1 MKRTTMKATALAISA
16 AVLLG
21 LGSSPVFAKNTKT
34 AAAAPAV
41 TASAAASCAKDETVY
56 VLSGPDGSR
65 QQVIV
70 SDWLQNTNQAAVLR
84 DVSSLSG
91 IQNVKGMETYTAGKD
106 GALLWQADGADI
118 YYQGTSD
125 QTLPV
130 DLKISYTLDG
140 KAVTPEQLAG
150 QSGNVTIRFDYHNN
164 TSKNVKI
171 GGKTESLPIPFLMI
185 SGVMLDTAHFRN
197 VTVKNGKAENL
208 GNQIAV
214 VGFALPG
221 MQEALQLD
229 RKALELPD
237 YLEITADAEDF
248 RLETTMTIATT
259 APFRELGTKKLENM
273 DLKDQAATLTGGVQQ
288 LLDGSGQLYDGLN
301 TLLEQSGAL
310 VDGVDQLAAGSVKLQ
325 AGVDA
330 LSGGASQLQ
339 SGASSLASGLSTLD
353 SNSGALN
360 DGARQVFNSLLSMA
374 QEQISAAGLDIPSL
388 TIDNYAD
395 VLGQVIGSLDENAVY
410 QAALEQVT
418 AAVNARRGE
427 VEAAV
432 TPVVRQKVEAEVRIQ
447 VTAGVRE
454 KVTAAVEEQEG
465 KIRALVIF
473 KSTGLTPKLYEAAVE
488 AGLISEEKQQ
498 AIEEAI
504 AAAKAAEVEKQMGSK
519 KIQATIDSITA
530 EKTDEQMQTPEI
542 QAVIAEN
549 VDIQIEKLIAEA
561 MASEEVQQKLE
572 AAAEGAQAIIG
583 LKASLDSYNSF
594 YLGLLTYTGGV
605 STAAAGAEQLS
616 GGIDTLKS
624 GADAL
629 KDGAEALGGGIS
641 AMQNKTP
648 ALVDGVTALRD
659 GAGAM
664 KDGLNKLMAEGI
676 QKIADLAEEDLD
688 RLSGRLTAAV
698 EAARDYDSFSGLNA
712 DAEGTVKFIYKTS
725 SVVRSGR

>member
-1 MKRTTMKATALAISA
+1 MKRTTIKATALALSA

-21 LGSSPVFAKNTKT
+21 LGSATASAKTLKK

-41 TASAAASCAKDETVY
+41 TASAAASCPKDETVY

-70 SDWLQNTNQAAVLR
+70 SAWLQNTNQAAVLR

-91 IQNVKGMETYTAGKD
+91 IQNVKGMESFTAGKD
-106 GALLWQADGADI
+106 GSLLWQADGSDI

-125 QTLPV
+125 QALPV

-150 QSGNVTIRFDYHNN
+150 QSGHVTIRFDYQNN
-164 TSKNVKI
+164 TSKAVKI
-171 GGKTESLPIPFLMI
+171 GGKTETIHVPFLVI

-214 VGFALPG
+214 VGMALPG
-221 MQEALQLD
+221 MQDTLCLD
-229 RKALELPD
+229 RKTLELPD

-248 RLETTMTIATT
+248 RLETTMTVATT
-259 APFRELGTKKLENM
+259 APFRELGTKQPEGL
-273 DLKDQAATLTGGVQQ
+273 DLKEQAGSLVGGVSQ

-325 AGVDA
+325 SGIDA

-339 SGASSLASGLSTLD
+339 SGAASLSGGLNTLD
-353 SNSGALN
+353 SNSGVLN

-374 QEQISAAGLDIPSL
+374 QEQIGAAGLDIPAL

-432 TPVVRQKVEAEVRIQ
+432 TQTVRQKVEAEVRIQ

-454 KVTAAVEEQEG
+454 KVTAAVEEQAG

-473 KSTGLTPKLYEAAVE
+473 KSTGLTPKLYDAAVE

-504 AAAKAAEVEKQMGSK
+504 VAAKASEIEKQMGSP

-530 EKTDEQMQTPEI
+530 EKCDEQMQTPEI

-549 VDIQIEKLIAEA
+549 VEIQVEKLISEA
-561 MASEEVQQKLE
+561 MASDEVQQKLE
-572 AAAEGAQAIIG
+572 AAAEGARAIIG

-605 STAAAGAEQLS
+605 SAAAAGADELCS
-616 GGIDTLKS
+616 GIDTLKS

-629 KDGAEALGGGIS
+629 HDGASALGSGIS
-641 AMQNKTP
+641 TMQDKTP
-648 ALVDGVTALRD
+648 ALLEGVTALRD

-664 KDGLNKLMAEGI
+664 KDGLGKLMTEGI
-676 QKIADLAEEDLD
+676 QKIADLAEEDLA

-698 EAARDYDSFSGLNA
+698 EAARDYDSFSGLEDGA
-712 DAEGTVKFIYKTS
+712 AGTVKFIYKTA
-725 SVVRSGR
+725 SVSRSRS